1 MIEACS
7 YTVDMETMAKSAI
20 LDGSTQRTLHL
31 APPSVTAKT
40 RYETSSELSIAD
52 LQMLDQ
58 LSTGFVL
65 LPPNT
70 YDYILMLT
78 DTNDGPL
85 SESLGLIEM
94 YILHLSRP

>member
-1 MIEACS
+1 
-7 YTVDMETMAKSAI
+7 METMAKSAI

-94 YILHLSRP
+94 VALSTGARGGLNRPS